1 MVTAG
6 VGIGNVLLSD
16 DGAGVW
22 LARRLAATYRFVPEV
37 QILDG
42 GTLGLDLLPYLST
55 AERLLVID
63 AARTGTAPGT
73 IAILREHE
81 VPAVLR
87 QSLSAHEASLCDL
100 LAALTLLGKAPRELV
115 AIGIE
120 PLHVRP
126 GVELSEPVRA
136 ALPAAEYAV
145 VGQLEKWGVASVRDE
160 THAETAFTL

>member
-1 MVTAG
+1 MVTAV

-87 QSLSAHEASLCDL
+87 QSL
-100 LAALTLLGKAPRELV
+100 
-115 AIGIE
+115 
-120 PLHVRP
+120 
-126 GVELSEPVRA
+126 
-136 ALPAAEYAV
+136 
-145 VGQLEKWGVASVRDE
+145 
-160 THAETAFTL
+160 